1 MSTADTLLMLGKH
14 PVKISLEGYRG
25 AVVVSVR
32 RQYVDE
38 RGAFR
43 PAYAGLNF
51 PAQHLPDVIRALDR
65 LRAQLVADGAMDT
78 GDPPKF
84 SPRYPRDF

>member
-1 MSTADTLLMLGKH
+1 MSAADSLLLLGKH
-14 PVKISLEGYRG
+14 PVKISLEGHRG

-43 PAYAGLNF
+43 PSYAGINF
-51 PAQHLPDVIRALDR
+51 PAQHLPDVIRALER
-65 LRAQLVADGAMDT
+65 LKAQLVADGAMGS